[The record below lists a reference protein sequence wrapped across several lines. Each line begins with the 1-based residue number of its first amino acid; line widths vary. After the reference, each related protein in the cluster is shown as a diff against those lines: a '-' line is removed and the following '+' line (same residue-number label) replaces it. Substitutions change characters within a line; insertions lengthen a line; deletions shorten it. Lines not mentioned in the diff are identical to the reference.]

1 MTSFNTYFDTIK
13 TYQKTIQ
20 QTAAKTIDALDKKLE
35 RTQENLDKSVV
46 IYFAF
51 LFEIFYF
58 RKIKVVAASKP
69 EEKVR
74 VWRRSSKDPLGEIF
88 EVSPLPTSTS
98 SFCLL

>member
-35 RTQENLDKSVV
+35 RTQDNLEKSVV
-46 IYFAF
+46 ICFSF

-58 RKIKVVAASKP
+58 RKIKVVAASEPK
-69 EEKVR
+69 EKAR
-74 VWRRSSKDPLGEIF
+74 AWRPSSKDPLGEIF
-88 EVSPLPTSTS
+88 EVSPPPTSTS